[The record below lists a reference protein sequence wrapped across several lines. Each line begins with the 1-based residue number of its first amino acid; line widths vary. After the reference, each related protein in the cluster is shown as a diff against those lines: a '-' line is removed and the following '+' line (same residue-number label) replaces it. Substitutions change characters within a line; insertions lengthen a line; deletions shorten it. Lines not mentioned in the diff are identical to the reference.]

1 MSEAPTRPA
10 TPQLTLAE
18 LQIMAEADPHPVV
31 VVNVS
36 GRLVVVNSPL
46 ERLFGYGRDEL
57 VGQSV
62 EMLIP
67 ERFHARHPQLR
78 TSFFSN
84 PVARVLRSDGT
95 IVGRKKTG
103 EEFPV
108 DVGVHPLQTADGLV
122 IFTVINDVTER
133 IQAEHLR
140 RDTEARYQSLV
151 ESLPLNVFAKDREG
165 RFVFANRRF
174 CEQVCMFPKEL
185 IGKTDFD
192 LYPTELAGKYREDDL
207 HVIDNGEVFED
218 IEEHRQPDGVVRHVH
233 VLKAPIRNAQGGI
246 IGIQGMFWDVTREH
260 QARAALRDSEALTR
274 AIFEAALDCMI
285 IINQDGKIVEFNKA
299 AEREFG
305 YRRQEV
311 IGKEL
316 ATLCASEDDRDRQ
329 RDNVMRYGQRHEEG
343 SLLGRRVESPMLR
356 KNGDKFIAETTM
368 QPIPLQGATAVA
380 VFLRDVTE
388 RIKAEAA
395 LRISDLRLR
404 RLVESDIIGIIV
416 AETSGHILEANDE
429 FLHLVGYTREDLDQG
444 LVRWDAMTPPEFRH
458 LDERAVEFLA
468 KSGSCPAWEK
478 EYIHKD
484 GHRVPVLIG
493 VTMLDDSSPQCLC
506 FVLDITARKQ
516 AEEALQAAKEA
527 ADAANTAKSV
537 FLASMSHE
545 IRTPMNAIIGMTELL
560 MDSPL
565 TVEQRDQLKV
575 ISESAEALLALIN
588 DILDFSKIEADK
600 LKLGLDEFGLRDN
613 IAGVL
618 KVLAG
623 QAHGRGLELVSRIP
637 PGIPD
642 RVIGDPTR
650 LRQILINL
658 VGNAIKF
665 TERGE
670 IFVQVESQK
679 LSPIE
684 MLLTVSV
691 RDTGIGIPRNKQD
704 HVFEVFEQLD
714 SKMARKYGGT
724 GLGLAICSR
733 LVTLMGGEISFESE
747 PGEGTTFRFT
757 CKLGLVSDV
766 EYGLSE
772 TDRDRLAGRKV
783 LIVEDNTTSREMLV
797 QMFESWNLVP
807 AVVSNV
813 AEALQFLVA
822 PDQPETVNEGMQGR
836 RFDLTLIDAT
846 LTPVD
851 GFHLAD
857 TIRRK
862 CGKRAGAVLM
872 MLNTTDLG
880 NDIKR
885 CEDVGATAY
894 LVKPINQS
902 EVFDT
907 VLAILGGEHLMEA
920 PMFPATPGAI
930 ADRPLRI
937 LLVEDSIYNQKLAVT
952 LLQKR
957 GHGVTVANHGK
968 EALQILQHHQ
978 FDVILMDVQM
988 PEMDGLEATRRI
1000 RAREDEI
1007 GGHTPIIAMTAQAM
1021 TGDRE
1026 RCLSAGMDEYL
1037 AKPIRAQ
1044 QLYNLLEE
1052 FTPLI
1057 SDPENGRV
1065 PLEPDDDCIDW
1076 SEALR
1081 ATNDDVELLK
1091 VVAEAFFEEYPQL
1104 IRQLDQAVKVRDTAA
1119 ARRAAHTLKGAMRTF
1134 GAHAAYELA
1143 LTVENAAHEQ
1153 RWDDVRGSRAE
1164 LEQTIDHVTSRL
1176 RKRLADGNQ
1185 TAEQY

>member
-1 MSEAPTRPA
+1 MSETPLRLA
-10 TPQLTLAE
+10 TGQLTLAE
-18 LQIMAEADPHPVV
+18 LQIMAEADPHAVIV
-31 VVNVS
+31 INVS
-36 GRLVVVNSPL
+36 GQLVVVNSPV
-46 ERLFGYGRDEL
+46 ERLFGYRRDEL
-57 VGQSV
+57 VNQPV
-62 EMLIP
+62 ELLIP
-67 ERFHARHPQLR
+67 DRFHARHPQLR
-78 TSFFSN
+78 TAFFSN
-84 PVARVLRSDGT
+84 PSARVLRSDGT

-108 DVGVHPLQTADGLV
+108 DVGVHPLQTSDGLLVFAV
-122 IFTVINDVTER
+122 IDDVTDR
-133 IQAEHLR
+133 IKSEHLR
-140 RDTEARYQSLV
+140 RETEARYQSLV

-174 CEQVCMFPKEL
+174 CEQVCLFPKEL
-185 IGKTDFD
+185 VGKTDFD
-192 LYPTELAGKYREDDL
+192 FFPAELAAKYREDDL
-207 HVIDNGEVFED
+207 HVINNGQVFETV
-218 IEEHRQPDGVVRHVH
+218 EENRQPDGVVRHVH
-233 VLKAPIRNAQGGI
+233 VLKAPIRDAQGEI
-246 IGIQGMFWDVTREH
+246 IGIQGMFWDVTPEH
-260 QARAALRDSEALTR
+260 QARAALHDSEALTR

-299 AEREFG
+299 AERQFG

-311 IGKEL
+311 LGKEL

-329 RDNVMRYGQRHEEG
+329 RSNVSRYGQRQEEG

-356 KNGDKFIAETTM
+356 KNGDRFIAETTM
-368 QPIPLQGATAVA
+368 QPIPLQGATAFA

-388 RIKAEAA
+388 RLKAEAA

-429 FLHLVGYTREDLDQG
+429 FLTIVGYSRDDLEQG
-444 LVRWDAMTPPEFRH
+444 LVRWDSMTPPEFRH
-458 LDERAVEFLA
+458 LDDRAIEFLA
-468 KSGSCPAWEK
+468 KTGSCPAWEK

-484 GHRVPVLIG
+484 GHHVPVLVG
-493 VTMLDDSSPQCLC
+493 VTMLDDTGSQCLC

-516 AEEALQAAKEA
+516 AEEALQAAKET
-527 ADAANTAKSV
+527 ADAANMAKSV

-575 ISESAEALLALIN
+575 VSESAEALLALIN

-600 LKLGLDEFGLRDN
+600 LKLALDEFSLRDN

-618 KVLAG
+618 KVLAA

-637 PGIPD
+637 PEIPD

-650 LRQILINL
+650 LRQVLINL

-665 TERGE
+665 TEQGE
-670 IFVQVESQK
+670 ILILVESEL

-684 MLLTVSV
+684 MMLSVSV
-691 RDTGIGIPRNKQD
+691 RDTGIGIPHEKQD

-714 SKMARKYGGT
+714 NKMARKYGGT

-733 LVTLMGGEISFESE
+733 LVALMGGEISFVSE
-747 PGEGTTFRFT
+747 PGEGTTFQFT
-757 CKLGLVSDV
+757 CKLGVVSDV
-766 EYGLSE
+766 EYGLSA
-772 TDRDRLAGRKV
+772 TDRNRLTGKNV
-783 LIVEDNTTSREMLV
+783 LIVEDHSASREMLV
-797 QMFESWNLVP
+797 QMLESWGLVP
-807 AVVSNV
+807 TVVSNV
-813 AEALQFLVA
+813 ADALQLFIGSA
-822 PDQPETVNEGMQGR
+822 DAETASGETQKK

-846 LTPVD
+846 LAPVD

-857 TIRRK
+857 TIRRN
-862 CGKRAGAVLM
+862 CERRAGSVLM
-872 MLNTTDLG
+872 MLNTTHLG

-902 EVFDT
+902 ELFDT
-907 VLAILGGEHLMEA
+907 VLAILGGEYLLETA
-920 PMFPATPGAI
+920 ATAGPPGAVV
-930 ADRPLRI
+930 DRPLRI

-957 GHGVTVANHGK
+957 GHGVTVANHGG

-988 PEMDGLEATRRI
+988 PEMDGHEATRRI
-1000 RAREDEI
+1000 RAREEEI

-1026 RCLSAGMDEYL
+1026 RCISAGMDEYL

-1052 FTPLI
+1052 FTPLMTDLE
-1057 SDPENGRV
+1057 SGHV
-1065 PLEPDDDCIDW
+1065 PLEPDDDCIEW

-1081 ATNDDVELLK
+1081 ATNDDAELLK

-1104 IRQLDQAVKVRDTAA
+1104 IRQLDQAVSVRDTAA

-1134 GAHAAYELA
+1134 GAHAAYELS
-1143 LTVENAAHEQ
+1143 LTVETAAHEQ
-1153 RWDDVRGSRAE
+1153 RWDDVLGSRAE
-1164 LEQTIDHVTSRL
+1164 LEQAIDRVTSRL
-1176 RKRLADGNQ
+1176 RKRLADGNH
-1185 TAEQY
+1185 ASPS